1 MEQRKSKKVSRHIIH
16 SIRQGEET
24 FISAPTA
31 IGHKA
36 NLNLPLLPKKVRFN

>member
-1 MEQRKSKKVSRHIIH
+1 VEQRKSKKVSRHIIH